1 MAPTW
6 VMGMV
11 GGVGM
16 RVVGD
21 GAVMGSVVQGS
32 GVEAVS
38 GRLFKEFRSF
48 DHFAISHFDL
58 LPENATTYNV
68 SHPIVC

>member
-1 MAPTW
+1 MTPTW
-6 VMGMV
+6 MVWMV

-32 GVEAVS
+32 GVEAEI
-38 GRLFKEFRSF
+38 GNL
-48 DHFAISHFDL
+48 
-58 LPENATTYNV
+58 
-68 SHPIVC
+68 